1 MEDNNNINNENII
14 SNENN
19 NNSLYKK
26 ESLIVNDSKEEE
38 EEIEQNDYNIENMNE
53 EEYDLEKIKEQ
64 NDLKDSN
71 EEIEDNENNEEMLE
85 INDNNNPENEE
96 EQIIIENENEND
108 NDDEEEEQINEENME
123 NITEEMINE
132 EKEENENS
140 ESNNNQKESLEEKE
154 LYKNEN
160 EEEDEKPDE
169 KYELPLEKNNQDQNN
184 NIKIE
189 EYESELNENKTE
201 KNEEKNDE
209 YILKTLE
216 RLKKKNQL
224 KANNK
229 NKNQS
234 NNTEEEFSYIEIKPE
249 IPKGKELNYIKIE
262 NIPALKIK
270 IPKGTLD
277 NLKEDIKYGIN
288 EEGNPVDITS
298 KMYND
303 KIIAYIIQKKNKTEK
318 NTLVDIKFNIIPKNN
333 EGNYVYILQNKKDN
347 TTKTILIKDFD
358 VQNPELKVK
367 EIYPNQ
373 ITSNNNSEDIQT
385 DNTNK
390 NSINNQSNLKRNIY
404 NKSNDDIKRILNI
417 DNNYN
422 NKYTPDNLLNYNN
435 LMNIWRQ
442 RYGKKSPLYHKI
454 NLDLDN
460 NYKRENNN
468 KMVKRTNSIL
478 KMNDHIYA
486 SSFTDGNVNNNC
498 VGNYHSNFH
507 LGQKYNI
514 PIYYNGIINRKYYNP
529 LIRKSAIPLK
539 NNKHNPL
546 LYSRTNKNILFKRNN
561 FTDFLRAKLNN
572 SSDSNNLNNNRN
584 FSFEKLNLKN
594 EGKKFLYA
602 NNRYNYQGNNILK
615 NNLYKSIL
623 QRNREKEISKSNDID
638 NINNTHYSIIKN
650 NIYNEIKKMNDK
662 RKKNIK
668 LKCSVLSLKANQLI
682 KNFNEKNKKGNI
694 IN

>member
-53 EEYDLEKIKEQ
+53 EEYDLEKIKER

-154 LYKNEN
+154 LYKNE

-169 KYELPLEKNNQDQNN
+169 KYELPLEKNNQEQNN

-249 IPKGKELNYIKIE
+249 IPKGIELNYIKIE

-373 ITSNNNSEDIQT
+373 ITSNTNSEDIQT

-435 LMNIWRQ
+435 LMSIWRQ

-498 VGNYHSNFH
+498 VGNYHSNFP

-539 NNKHNPL
+539 NNKYNPL

-638 NINNTHYSIIKN
+638 NINNKHYSIIKN

-662 RKKNIK
+662 RKKNVK

-682 KNFNEKNKKGNI
+682 KNFNEKNKKGKI